1 MMYCEKC
8 GTALR
13 PEAQFCASCG
23 QKRLVG
29 DSPLPAI
36 QPAMYG
42 TGSSS
47 PPQNSSPTSQN
58 EQIIGLGLVIVGAIS
73 LIFGIVRLNS
83 IQSQLAGFFG
93 TSDPKAWILVIAGV
107 GVAAVGAYLMLPAKK

>member
-1 MMYCEKC
+1 MYCEKC

-23 QKRLVG
+23 QKRTVAQETTLAPARPPIESVG
-29 DSPLPAI
+29 STAP
-36 QPAMYG
+36 QQ
-42 TGSSS
+42 SSS
-47 PPQNSSPTSQN
+47 PSSQN

-73 LIFGIVRLNS
+73 LISGIVRLNS

-93 TSDPKAWILVIAGV
+93 ASDTRAWLLFIAG
-107 GVAAVGAYLMLPAKK
+107 AAIAGVGAYLMLPSKR